1 MDPVPLEP
9 YALPQVFEQL
19 VLSNYMS
26 TLLIKL
32 LAEDKSIRYDTSLS
46 LRADLKSI
54 EQSIHETP
62 GLLLEALEFKPS
74 EKNLTAPDTLIDF
87 RDYRLINFAL
97 EYLYK
102 YIYESNIQYLSIFGG
117 KMPIAGL
124 KNDKIEE
131 LNLEN

>member
-54 EQSIHETP
+54 E
-62 GLLLEALEFKPS
+62 
-74 EKNLTAPDTLIDF
+74 
-87 RDYRLINFAL
+87 
-97 EYLYK
+97 
-102 YIYESNIQYLSIFGG
+102 
-117 KMPIAGL
+117 
-124 KNDKIEE
+124 
-131 LNLEN
+131 